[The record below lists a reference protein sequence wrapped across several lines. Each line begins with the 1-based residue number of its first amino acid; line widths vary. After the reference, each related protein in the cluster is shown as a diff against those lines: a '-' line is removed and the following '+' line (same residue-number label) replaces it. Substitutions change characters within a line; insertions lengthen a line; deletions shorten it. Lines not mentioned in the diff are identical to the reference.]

1 MDPVNYQPD
10 KFEPLYFLYFS
21 ENSFVSPHYQSIRPN
36 SNPTGSIETSPMVQE
51 SHDDPSAESFNNL
64 SSKIL
69 DFDDI
74 TPPICESTAIEKS
87 SVWAVLEAKIK
98 WFSSAEISQDVFSFG
113 RVLDKKQSPYLAHG
127 DCHVS
132 VYKKISRNH
141 FTIRKIGNSAILED
155 HSAAGTYVE
164 NKLVGKGKTVHLM
177 NGNIISIGN
186 ELDMVKPEKKN
197 VVGFKFI
204 LKSIKPA
211 KRAPVF
217 DDTTVLESPTLL
229 EVSSGTPRPKK
240 SRVSNDANISRILRS
255 SIRITSSKLSK
266 SGISS
271 ENIIKNRRRKKK

>member
-1 MDPVNYQPD
+1 
-10 KFEPLYFLYFS
+10 
-21 ENSFVSPHYQSIRPN
+21 
-36 SNPTGSIETSPMVQE
+36 MVQE

-69 DFDDI
+69 DYDDI

-141 FTIRKIGNSAILED
+141 FTIRKIGNSAFLED

-164 NKLVGKGKTVHLM
+164 NKLVGKGKTVQLM

-186 ELDMVKPEKKN
+186 ELDMVKPEKK
-197 VVGFKFI
+197 
-204 LKSIKPA
+204 
-211 KRAPVF
+211 KRCWFQVH
-217 DDTTVLESPTLL
+217 S
-229 EVSSGTPRPKK
+229 K
-240 SRVSNDANISRILRS
+240 IHQ
-255 SIRITSSKLSK
+255 TSKTSASF
-266 SGISS
+266 
-271 ENIIKNRRRKKK
+271 

>member
-1 MDPVNYQPD
+1 MDPVNYEPD

-36 SNPTGSIETSPMVQE
+36 SNPTGSIETLPMVQE
-51 SHDDPSAESFNNL
+51 SHDDPQAESFNNL

-74 TPPICESTAIEKS
+74 TPPICESTAIS
-87 SVWAVLEAKIK
+87 SVWAVLESKIK
-98 WFSSAEISQDVFSFG
+98 WFSSAEITEDVFSFG

-132 VYKKISRNH
+132 VYTKISRNH
-141 FTIRKIGNSAILED
+141 FTIRRIGNNAILED

-164 NKLVGKGKTVHLM
+164 NKLVGKGKTVQLM
-177 NGNIISIGN
+177 NENIISIGN
-186 ELDMVKPEKKN
+186 ELDLVKPEKKN

-217 DDTTVLESPTLL
+217 DDTTVLESPTIL
-229 EVSSGTPRPKK
+229 EVSSGTPKSKK
-240 SRVSNDANISRILRS
+240 SKVSNDASISRILRS

-266 SGISS
+266 SGVSS
-271 ENIIKNRRRKKK
+271 ENIIKNRRRKKN